1 MQTRKIIIYGT
12 LRKFL
17 GKVYFEAVVSSPRQ
31 AFQFLIANFPEVE
44 NHINDQFYKVKMNN
58 LDVDFEY
65 LDLQGEGDIKI
76 IPAVFGSIPAVGGFF
91 GGLFSGG
98 VVAAAKTVAVA
109 ALKSVATNFVISGV
123 TSLIAP
129 TPSVPDSS
137 IEDLTSQNDPE
148 AQSAFGFSGITNV
161 SRSGVAVPIIYGEV
175 FTGSIVISSGIDT
188 VQVEG

>member
-76 IPAVFGSIPAVGGFF
+76 IPAVFGSIPAVGTFF

-98 VVAAAKTVAVA
+98 IVAAAKTVAVA